1 MIFLDIPIL
10 LIHRSVIKSFCGD
23 LEKTKVDSGVKKT
36 SEKPVRS
43 LVYTDLASTAARFL
57 GLRESS
63 NRTGLHF
70 TGNKYVNGILS
81 VGCIGNVVI

>member
-1 MIFLDIPIL
+1 MDY
-10 LIHRSVIKSFCGD
+10 
-23 LEKTKVDSGVKKT
+23 GVKKT

-43 LVYTDLASTAARFL
+43 LVYTDLASTAAHFL
-57 GLRESS
+57 GLREPS

-81 VGCIGNVVI
+81 VG